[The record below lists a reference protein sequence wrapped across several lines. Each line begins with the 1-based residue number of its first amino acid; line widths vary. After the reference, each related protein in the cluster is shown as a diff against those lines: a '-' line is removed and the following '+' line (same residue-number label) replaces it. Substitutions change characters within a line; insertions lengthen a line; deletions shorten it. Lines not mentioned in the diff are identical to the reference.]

1 MSEYEHSWEYNP
13 VWNLYEFTL
22 RSKKDIYEEAV
33 LKVDPS
39 LLAKLKKIKLKEKTH
54 GGR

>member
-33 LKVDPS
+33 LKVDPR
-39 LLAKLKKIKLKEKTH
+39 LLAKLKKINDRSLH
-54 GGR
+54 RI